1 MVKANHAL
9 SNSAP
14 CSLTSEV
21 FSRTCWVLSSP
32 AALAWLAAE
41 RRMYI
46 NAHACRTF
54 LYHCWENEAYTCA
67 GPVIRFLAE
76 RHKTLV
82 KRFAGETT
90 AHRIITFLLSSLSA
104 AKMIEGISQAM
115 LTPYRTAFPIDIKS
129 YLGTHSMNTMYPVS
143 RRYVILHFRD
153 AQLLEAWLALTSV

>member
-9 SNSAP
+9 SNSPP
-14 CSLTSEV
+14 CWLTSEV

-32 AALAWLAAE
+32 TALAWLAAE
-41 RRMYI
+41 RMMYI
-46 NAHACRTF
+46 NACRTF
-54 LYHCWENEAYTCA
+54 LYHPWENEAYTCA
-67 GPVIRFLAE
+67 ELVIRFLAE

-82 KRFAGETT
+82 KRFVGETT

-104 AKMIEGISQAM
+104 AKMIENISQAM
-115 LTPYRTAFPIDIKS
+115 LTPYRTAFPVDIKS

-143 RRYVILHFRD
+143 RRYVILHFRE

>member
-32 AALAWLAAE
+32 AALARLAAE
-41 RRMYI
+41 RMMYI

-67 GPVIRFLAE
+67 ELVIRFLAE

-104 AKMIEGISQAM
+104 AKMIEGIASDAYTLSDSFSCRHQKLSRYSQYEHNVPSIPAICDST
-115 LTPYRTAFPIDIKS
+115 L
-129 YLGTHSMNTMYPVS
+129 
-143 RRYVILHFRD
+143 
-153 AQLLEAWLALTSV
+153 

>member
-1 MVKANHAL
+1 MVKVNHAL
-9 SNSAP
+9 SNTPP
-14 CSLTSEV
+14 CWLTSEV

-32 AALAWLAAE
+32 TALAWLAAE
-41 RRMYI
+41 RMMYI
-46 NAHACRTF
+46 NACRTF
-54 LYHCWENEAYTCA
+54 LYHPWENEAYTCA
-67 GPVIRFLAE
+67 ELVIRFLAE

-82 KRFAGETT
+82 KRFVGETT

-104 AKMIEGISQAM
+104 AKMIENISQAM
-115 LTPYRTAFPIDIKS
+115 LTPYRTAFPVDIKS